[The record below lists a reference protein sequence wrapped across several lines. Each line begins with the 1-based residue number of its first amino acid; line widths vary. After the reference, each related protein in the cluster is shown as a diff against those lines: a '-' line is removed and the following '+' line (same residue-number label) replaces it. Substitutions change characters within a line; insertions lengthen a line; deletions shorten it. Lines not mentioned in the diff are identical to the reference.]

1 MKRLGFY
8 VKPKRKDQSL
18 KHVMSTVASAIQSI
32 GKNSRSKDK
41 NTARRAI
48 NTAIVNKTTL
58 NKIMVSNISEVL
70 KMHPKTLLRAA
81 KRRESIENDPI
92 NQCWSF
98 SGRLPRSDIKLNVE
112 IKSLIE
118 KYWHD
123 NTRVSSNARD
133 VLKLRVGSKVHDPH
147 PKHLLDIA

>member
-8 VKPKRKDQSL
+8 VKPKIKDQSL

-32 GKNSRSKDK
+32 GKNSQSKDK

-48 NTAIVNKTTL
+48 TTAIVNKATL
-58 NKIMVSNISEVL
+58 NKRMVSNISEVL
-70 KMHPKTLLRAA
+70 NIHPKTLLRVA

-98 SGRLPRSDIKLNVE
+98 SG
-112 IKSLIE
+112 
-118 KYWHD
+118 
-123 NTRVSSNARD
+123 
-133 VLKLRVGSKVHDPH
+133 
-147 PKHLLDIA
+147 